1 MENHH
6 LRLLYLRVLDIYYMR
21 LLRHLRHLRHLR
33 VLDQPDFRVSFYF
46 FFVYLAETQ
55 CLKSL
60 LCGILVRWTFLTHCV
75 SPRKWKTIF
84 PYICELHNNEVPFFM
99 RDGLLIVLFCQFLVM
114 IFHFS
119 GFKQSK
125 LLHRSLAWP

>member
-1 MENHH
+1 MNEAEEK
-6 LRLLYLRVLDIYYMR
+6 
-21 LLRHLRHLRHLR
+21 
-33 VLDQPDFRVSFYF
+33 FEFVSHRIISSD
-46 FFVYLAETQ
+46 T
-55 CLKSL
+55 CLKKKNWL
-60 LCGILVRWTFLTHCV
+60 DRFLTHCV

-99 RDGLLIVLFCQFLVM
+99 RDGLLIVLFCQLLVM